1 MSLRTK
7 TNNFQL
13 WFLCAFLL
21 QENIKKINT
30 FNPRKTQYLSRD
42 ESFMRNV
49 VNRAL
54 PFLHG
59 GSINITLTDPVNS
72 PVRTF

>member
-1 MSLRTK
+1 MVSLRISTARK
-7 TNNFQL
+7 HKKNVT
-13 WFLCAFLL
+13 LL
-21 QENIKKINT
+21 TLK
-30 FNPRKTQYLSRD
+30 KTQYLSRD

>member
-54 PFLHG
+54 PIFHG
-59 GSINITLTDPVNS
+59 GSINITL
-72 PVRTF
+72 